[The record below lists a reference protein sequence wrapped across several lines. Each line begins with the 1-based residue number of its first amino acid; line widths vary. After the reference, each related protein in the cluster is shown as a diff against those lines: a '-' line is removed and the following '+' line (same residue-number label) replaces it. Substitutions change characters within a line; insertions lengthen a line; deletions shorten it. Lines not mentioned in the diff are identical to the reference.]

1 MMQRQTP
8 LIALS
13 LLLAFGLGACDK
25 PGPAETAGRKLD
37 QVASDTS
44 KKVGETVDKVEQKMS
59 EQGAKTAQAFDDS
72 EITAKI
78 KAALLAEP
86 GLKSLH
92 ISVDTVHGVVTLSG
106 SVDAKAN
113 SDQARALAA
122 SVVGVREVN
131 NQLVVTPGK

>member
-78 KAALLAEP
+78 KAALLAES

-122 SVVGVREVN
+122 SVEGVREVN